1 MPKVNNRPRGENS
14 PNPVTLAAANDR
26 PPRHKQINFMV
37 MQFLFASAKDLFG
50 AIKRFMFIF
59 YKVFVCEE
67 LVEPLTSSLHH
78 RRDASKQGCQMAH
91 FQTKTTNLGKF
102 LRALKRKML
111 VYVMV
116 IWSILRPFGI
126 FCRHLV

>member
-1 MPKVNNRPRGENS
+1 MPKVNNRPIGENS

-78 RRDASKQGCQMAH
+78 RRDALRSRVARWHIFKPKQP
-91 FQTKTTNLGKF
+91 
-102 LRALKRKML
+102 
-111 VYVMV
+111 
-116 IWSILRPFGI
+116 IWVNF
-126 FCRHLV
+126 